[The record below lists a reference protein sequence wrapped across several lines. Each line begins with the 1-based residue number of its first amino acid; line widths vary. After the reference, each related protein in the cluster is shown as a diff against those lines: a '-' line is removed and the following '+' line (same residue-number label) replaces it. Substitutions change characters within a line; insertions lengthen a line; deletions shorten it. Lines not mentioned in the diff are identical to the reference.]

1 VRAVPA
7 GLYAKAAL
15 EKLGVWSSVELKLT
29 MSENVGAALVL
40 VSRGGHRLGSFM
52 KLMQQSIQL

>member
-29 MSENVGAALVL
+29 MSENVRAALVR
-40 VSRGGHRLGSFM
+40 VSRGHRLGSFM
-52 KLMQQSIQL
+52 KLMQKSIQL